1 MQQIILALALFFT
14 SLLFS
19 QSQGILEKKSGA
31 TITIDVVNALNDIG
45 EVKFGLYTKE
55 NFRIQP
61 LYSKS
66 SHIEN
71 GRSSVVFENVPSGI
85 YAVVCFHDEN
95 KNDRLDFYEN
105 GMPKESFGSS
115 NNTWSF
121 GPPQFEN
128 SKFEVTN
135 NDLTLEIKF

>member
-19 QSQGILEKKSGA
+19 QSQDTLEEKSGA

-55 NFRIQP
+55 NFRKQP

-105 GMPKESFGSS
+105 GMPKESYGASNNIFGS
-115 NNTWSF
+115 
-121 GPPQFEN
+121 GPPNFDDA
-128 SKFEVTN
+128 KFELS
-135 NDLTLEIKF
+135 DHDITLEIKF